1 MVMRNIREYKGVY
14 HDRFL
19 YDDRIILYL
28 DLLTVTQI
36 DAELHRTMHTFIYA
50 CEK

>member
-14 HDRFL
+14 RDRFL

-28 DLLTVTQI
+28 DLLMVTQI

-50 CEK
+50 CKK

>member
-1 MVMRNIREYKGVY
+1 MRNIREDKGVY

-28 DLLTVTQI
+28 YLLMVTQI

-50 CEK
+50 CKKL

>member
-1 MVMRNIREYKGVY
+1 MRNIREYKGVY

-36 DAELHRTMHTFIYA
+36 DAELHKTMHTFIYA